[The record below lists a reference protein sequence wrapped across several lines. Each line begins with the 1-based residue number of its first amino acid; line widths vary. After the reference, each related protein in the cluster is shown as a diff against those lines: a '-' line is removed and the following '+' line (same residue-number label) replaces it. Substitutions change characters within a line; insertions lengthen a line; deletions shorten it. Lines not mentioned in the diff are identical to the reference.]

1 MPASSRT
8 SAVRYSNCW
17 VVVFFVEAEF
27 RKRKEKV
34 RVEVVVFFTSK
45 IAEKRGPQA
54 SICFSRSPLSRSH
67 ARGCP
72 IHPADAT
79 PECVRAHQKRPLV
92 KREGSKERRRRFLE
106 KIGRNSTTVFFL
118 REKAQAPSAR
128 ACPLGKPRFAAQGTL
143 RVSRSVGLPWGGLE
157 EEMRRSGA
165 RESGKK
171 VATVSRGRVA
181 EGAGKRARGGRRKTP
196 PR

>member
-1 MPASSRT
+1 M
-8 SAVRYSNCW
+8 
-17 VVVFFVEAEF
+17 
-27 RKRKEKV
+27 
-34 RVEVVVFFTSK
+34 
-45 IAEKRGPQA
+45 
-54 SICFSRSPLSRSH
+54 
-67 ARGCP
+67 
-72 IHPADAT
+72 
-79 PECVRAHQKRPLV
+79 
-92 KREGSKERRRRFLE
+92 
-106 KIGRNSTTVFFL
+106 
-118 REKAQAPSAR
+118 
-128 ACPLGKPRFAAQGTL
+128 

>member
-1 MPASSRT
+1 MTPPPAIVALISVSSSSSPRMASCRWRGVMRLTLRSLEALPASSRT

-34 RVEVVVFFTSK
+34 RVEVVVFFPSK

-54 SICFSRSPLSRSH
+54 SICFSRSLLSRSH

-106 KIGRNSTTVFFL
+106 KIRPEFNNGFFSSRESSST
-118 REKAQAPSAR
+118 QR
-128 ACPLGKPRFAAQGTL
+128 ACLPPRKTALCCSGDVA
-143 RVSRSVGLPWGGLE
+143 RLE
-157 EEMRRSGA
+157 ECGPSL
-165 RESGKK
+165 
-171 VATVSRGRVA
+171 
-181 EGAGKRARGGRRKTP
+181 GGP
-196 PR
+196 